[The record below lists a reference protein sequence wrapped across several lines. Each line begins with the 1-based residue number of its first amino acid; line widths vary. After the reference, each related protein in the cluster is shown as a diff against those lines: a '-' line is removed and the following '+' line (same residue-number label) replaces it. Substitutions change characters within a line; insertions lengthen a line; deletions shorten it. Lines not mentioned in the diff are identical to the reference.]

1 MYKGIQVYKGIKL
14 ADKVAVLP
22 GQVRKKIEFMMARK
36 EHLSIDGASIILAEL
51 CGVLL
56 GLRRSEHLASAEK
69 NPNKTTL
76 LCFRN
81 LTGIT
86 WDLGDMTKQYN
97 LASWAHKLR
106 ADEIIKVRLCYSKHQ
121 RHRVAH
127 EVVAGP
133 GYRQITIVV
142 WLKILILLRV
152 RHGEKLTVDSPI
164 LVRLNREKTS
174 PHDRRL
180 YAENG

>member
-69 NPNKTTL
+69 NPT
-76 LCFRN
+76 RR
-81 LTGIT
+81 
-86 WDLGDMTKQYN
+86 
-97 LASWAHKLR
+97 H
-106 ADEIIKVRLCYSKHQ
+106 CYVS
-121 RHRVAH
+121 
-127 EVVAGP
+127 G
-133 GYRQITIVV
+133 T
-142 WLKILILLRV
+142 
-152 RHGEKLTVDSPI
+152 
-164 LVRLNREKTS
+164 
-174 PHDRRL
+174 
-180 YAENG
+180 